1 MCEAQTVRP
10 AGVSVMRAWFLAIVM
25 GIWMLGC
32 GGVRQPA
39 KQATLGALDALDAPP
54 ANNELASKMSR
65 LLDRYLDKAL
75 EAGPPPGVEEL
86 SAKATRGA
94 VIGLASTMPEQQ
106 WMVQQ
111 LVAQALRTS
120 VDAMSDERG
129 RIGSVAAQAGE
140 QAALGLLRGM
150 GRLTERDGEGEDA
163 QSPLGQMSDE
173 AAQVIAQSMAKEM
186 SKWFGPDA
194 KGPMAEAR
202 AAAAGRASG
211 AAIQG
216 ALTATRDELAQC
228 PGTPEKPCIQ
238 DIVQAFSRAAA
249 RGASEGVGQKIQPL
263 PIAIAF
269 AVGLGVALI
278 ALRLWREIK
287 ARRTPPPQQPANP

>member
-10 AGVSVMRAWFLAIVM
+10 AGVSDMRAWFLAIVL
-25 GIWMLGC
+25 GVWMLGC
-32 GGVRQPA
+32 GGIAVRQPA
-39 KQATLGALDALDAPP
+39 KDATLGALDALNAPR
-54 ANNELASKMSR
+54 NNELARKMS
-65 LLDRYLDKAL
+65 LLLNQYLDKAL
-75 EAGPPPGVEEL
+75 TAGPPPGVEEI

-120 VDAMSDERG
+120 VDAMTDERG
-129 RIGSVAAQAGE
+129 RIGSVAGQAGE

-150 GRLTERDGEGEDA
+150 GQLTAPQGEGENE

-173 AAQVIAQSMAKEM
+173 AARVMAQSMAKEM
-186 SKWFGPDA
+186 SKWFGADA
-194 KGPMAEAR
+194 KGPMADAM

-211 AAIQG
+211 AAVQG
-216 ALTATRDELAQC
+216 ALTAARDELAQC
-228 PGTPEKPCIQ
+228 PGTPDKPCIQ

-249 RGASEGVGQKIQPL
+249 RGASEGVGQKIQPI

-269 AVGLGVALI
+269 AVGLAVAL
-278 ALRLWREIK
+278 LGLKLYREIK
-287 ARRTPPPQQPANP
+287 NRRTPPEQPANS